1 MKKLFFSFCLALLAV
16 LGLSSCSGSN
26 SPNVGGSDSTLPA
39 AAITNSVVNLKTA
52 ALNDKLSAP
61 WSVGFLPDGRML
73 VTEKAGKLKLL
84 DSQGQMLAEVSG
96 VPAVY
101 STGQGG
107 LLDVLVQ
114 TLSNDTWVY
123 LSYSEPGSGNQIDL
137 AGTAVGKGRLVGN
150 QLTDWQIIFRQQPKV
165 AGGTHFG
172 SRLVFDQQGDLFVTL
187 GDRGQDST
195 TIPTSENAQNLTRT
209 LGKVVHIKTDG
220 AASADNPSW
229 GTAALAGIY
238 SSGHRNPQ
246 GAALHPLTGQLW
258 VAEHGPQGGDEINR
272 AQAGNNYGWPL
283 RSYGCPY
290 GAPVG
295 DTCRIGGGIHAPA
308 FVEPLSTWTP
318 ISVAPSSLMIY
329 SGSAFPE
336 WQGHVFMGSLAG
348 KALWRLTYQ
357 GDKEISREALLTTLD
372 ERIRD
377 VKQGLDGRIYL
388 LTDSGKLLRL
398 ERQ

>member
-16 LGLSSCSGSN
+16 LGLSNCSGSN

-101 STGQGG
+101 LTGQGG

-114 TLSNDTWVY
+114 TLGSDTWVY

-165 AGGTHFG
+165 AGGI
-172 SRLVFDQQGDLFVTL
+172 LVRDWFL
-187 GDRGQDST
+187 
-195 TIPTSENAQNLTRT
+195 TS
-209 LGKVVHIKTDG
+209 
-220 AASADNPSW
+220 
-229 GTAALAGIY
+229 
-238 SSGHRNPQ
+238 
-246 GAALHPLTGQLW
+246 
-258 VAEHGPQGGDEINR
+258 
-272 AQAGNNYGWPL
+272 
-283 RSYGCPY
+283 
-290 GAPVG
+290 
-295 DTCRIGGGIHAPA
+295 
-308 FVEPLSTWTP
+308 
-318 ISVAPSSLMIY
+318 
-329 SGSAFPE
+329 
-336 WQGHVFMGSLAG
+336 
-348 KALWRLTYQ
+348 KA
-357 GDKEISREALLTTLD
+357 ICS
-372 ERIRD
+372 
-377 VKQGLDGRIYL
+377 
-388 LTDSGKLLRL
+388 
-398 ERQ
+398 